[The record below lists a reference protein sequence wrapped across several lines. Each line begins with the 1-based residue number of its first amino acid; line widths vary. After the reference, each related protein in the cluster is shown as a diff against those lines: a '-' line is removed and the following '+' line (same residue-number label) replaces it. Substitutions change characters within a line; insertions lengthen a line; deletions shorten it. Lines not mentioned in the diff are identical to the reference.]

1 MANLYLTHKCNRGC
15 PFCFARKVLKEGGGN
30 IDEILTIEEVK
41 TLINQFPNQFREFG
55 ILGGEPF
62 LYPHLGE
69 LLELLWQNNI
79 MPKIFTSAT
88 NPMPESI
95 RNIDLLKI
103 PVSFIVNIGTR
114 DTYSDEKYNNLVQ
127 FFSKF
132 NIVSSLSYTILDLN
146 ADTTFL
152 FDVID
157 QFKLLTRSIRV
168 GVALPI
174 YKGGNQ
180 YVAKEQYKQLADFFV
195 EFAQKAY
202 DRSVLLGMDCGFVA
216 CMFTPTQIGALQRC
230 GVNFS
235 FVCGAAIDIGA
246 KLKAWNC
253 FPLFQLHRENVL
265 EAKNVGE
272 LIHKFN
278 TKMNEYFN
286 NQIGIFEECRDCKYF
301 KRRVCEGGCKSFK
314 SI

>member
-1 MANLYLTHKCNRGC
+1 
-15 PFCFARKVLKEGGGN
+15 V
-30 IDEILTIEEVK
+30 EEVK
-41 TLINQFPNQFREFG
+41 TLINHFPNQFHEFG

-79 MPKIFTSAT
+79 RPKIFTSAT
-88 NPMPESI
+88 NPMPASI
-95 RNIDLLKI
+95 RNIDALNM
-103 PVSFIVNIGTR
+103 PVKFIVNVDTR
-114 DTYSDEKYNNLVQ
+114 DTYSDGKYEHLVQ

-132 NIVSSLSYTILDLN
+132 NAVSSLSYTILDLN

-152 FDVID
+152 FDLID
-157 QFKLLTRSIRV
+157 RFKLLTRSIRV

-180 YVAKEQYKQLADFFV
+180 YVAKEQYEQLAAFFV
-195 EFAQKAY
+195 QFARDALA
-202 DRSVLLGMDCGFVA
+202 RNVLLGMDCGFVA
-216 CMFTPTQIGALQRC
+216 CMFTPTQIGTLQRC

-235 FVCGAAIDIGA
+235 FMCGAAIDIGP

-253 FPLFQLHRENVL
+253 FPLFQLHHENVL
-265 EAKNVGE
+265 ESKDVGE
-272 LIHKFN
+272 LVQKFN
-278 TKMNEYFN
+278 AKTDEYFN
-286 NQIGIFEECRDCKYF
+286 HTTGIFEECGDCKYYR
-301 KRRVCEGGCKSFK
+301 RRVCEGGCKSFK